1 MRSGS
6 INVNFAFRSV
16 TTISISCHYITTAIA
31 APKVT
36 VTLPEINLYFNY
48 KLMVGI

>member
-6 INVNFAFRSV
+6 MNVIFAFRSV
-16 TTISISCHYITTAIA
+16 TTISISFHYITIAIA
-31 APKVT
+31 APKCT
-36 VTLPEINLYFNY
+36 VTLPEINFYFNY